1 MNRIT
6 TALLA
11 ALEALLVVAIGVGI
25 ALVPLTILWAA
36 HFGLSIEWF
45 VFWRA
50 AVDVWLLGNGVDLS
64 VQLAPEVAAA
74 FGLPGADA
82 PFALTLAPLGIAVVT
97 VLLGVLTGRR
107 AAETPH
113 RWVGVIAAVI
123 AYGLMATL
131 VTFSALGDTV
141 TPSAL
146 QGTLMPTLIY
156 GAGVLYG
163 AERARLRDDL
173 VLRHTAG
180 RRNSGERLDPV
191 SRGILDRYR
200 RLPQTTRTVV
210 AGAVRGGAATSA
222 AIMAV
227 SAVTFFVLIVVN
239 YATIIGLYEAIQAG
253 IVGGATITLAQL
265 AFIPNLVI
273 WTMAWFIGPGIAVG
287 VGSNVSPAGA
297 MLGQVPGLP
306 ILGVLPQGTPAWGFL
321 GLLVPILIGFIAAV
335 IVRQLL
341 DRPGVPER
349 STLQHVLTGLGMGV
363 FAGAILGLLS
373 WWSAGSIGPGR
384 LSDVGPAPL
393 LVGAL
398 AAVEIGVAAAIG
410 MLVGA
415 QVRVPRARARR
426 PRAKVKPA
434 RR

>member
-1 MNRIT
+1 MNRTT

-82 PFALTLAPLGIAVVT
+82 PFALTLAPLGFALVT

-113 RWVGVIAAVI
+113 RWVGVIAAV
-123 AYGLMATL
+123 AVYGIMATL
-131 VTFSALGDTV
+131 ATFSALGATV

-146 QGTLMPTLIY
+146 QGTLIPTLIY
-156 GAGVLYG
+156 GAGVLFG
-163 AERARLRDDL
+163 AERARLRHDL
-173 VLRHTAG
+173 VLKHNSG
-180 RRNSGERLDPV
+180 RENPGERLDPL
-191 SRGILDRYR
+191 SLGIRDRYR
-200 RLPQTTRTVV
+200 RLQQTTRTVIS
-210 AGAVRGGAATSA
+210 GALRGGAAAGA

-253 IVGGATITLAQL
+253 ILGGATITFAQL

-297 MLGQVPGLP
+297 MLGPIPGLP

-321 GLLVPILIGFIAAV
+321 GLLVPILIGFVAAV

-349 STLQHVLTGLGMGV
+349 SALQHVLSGLGMGV
-363 FAGAILGLLS
+363 VAGLILGLLA

-384 LSDVGPAPL
+384 LSDVGPDPL

-398 AAVEIGVAAAIG
+398 AAAEIGGAAAIG

-415 QVRVPRARARR
+415 KVRVPRVKVPR
-426 PRAKVKPA
+426 PRAKVKP